1 MNQINQ
7 VTQKQQQLLAN
18 LAAIFFISG
27 FSALVYQV
35 SWQRLLF
42 TGFGV
47 DLTSITLI
55 ISVFMMGLG
64 VGAFF
69 GGRIADKFSS
79 KIILIFCL
87 VELFIGL
94 FGLVSYYLIL
104 GLQSVL
110 IQASLPVLSVFT
122 FLLLLLPTFLMGLT
136 LPLLTG
142 YFNQFIDNIGQSIGT
157 LYFYNT
163 LGAAIGALATG
174 FILFNYL
181 TLSQTIQ
188 LAAVFNIAIAGL
200 IFVLYGRNHAL

>member
-1 MNQINQ
+1 MNSIN
-7 VTQKQQQLLAN
+7 QKQQQLLAN

-64 VGAFF
+64 IGAFF
-69 GGRIADKFSS
+69 GGRIADKFSG

-110 IQASLPVLSVFT
+110 IHASLPLLSVFT

-188 LAAVFNIAIAGL
+188 LAAVFNLLIAGL
-200 IFVLYGRNHAL
+200 IYMLYGRNHDL

>member
-1 MNQINQ
+1 MRP
-7 VTQKQQQLLAN
+7 KQQVLLSN

-27 FSALVYQV
+27 FSALIYQV

-64 VGAFF
+64 IGAFF
-69 GGRIADKFSS
+69 GGRIADKFPNN
-79 KIILIFCL
+79 IILIFCM
-87 VELFIGL
+87 VEMLIGI
-94 FGLVSYYLIL
+94 FGLASYHLIL
-104 GLQSVL
+104 SLQSVL
-110 IQASLPVLSVFT
+110 AHASLPLLAVFT
-122 FLLLLLPTFLMGLT
+122 FFLLLLPTFLMGLT

-181 TLSQTIQ
+181 TLSQAIQ
-188 LAAVFNIAIAGL
+188 VAAVFNMMIAST
-200 IFVLYGRNHAL
+200 IFILYGRNHAL

>member
-1 MNQINQ
+1 MNHSNQ
-7 VTQKQQQLLAN
+7 QQQLLAN

-69 GGRIADKFSS
+69 GGRIADKFAD

-163 LGAAIGALATG
+163 LGAAVGALATG

>member
-1 MNQINQ
+1 MNIK
-7 VTQKQQQLLAN
+7 QKNILSN
-18 LAAIFFISG
+18 LAAIFFVSG

-47 DLTSITLI
+47 DLTSVTLI

-69 GGRIADKFSS
+69 GGRIADRFSHN
-79 KIILIFCL
+79 IILIFCM
-87 VELFIGL
+87 VELLIGI
-94 FGLVSYYLIL
+94 FGLASYHLIL
-104 GLQSVL
+104 GLQTVL
-110 IQASLPVLSVFT
+110 VHTSLPVLAITT
-122 FLLLLLPTFLMGLT
+122 FFLLLLPTFLMGLT

-142 YFNQFIDNIGQSIGT
+142 FFNQFIDNIGQSIGT

-163 LGAAIGALATG
+163 LGAAMGALATG

-188 LAAVFNIAIAGL
+188 VAAVGNIMIAGL
-200 IFVLYGRNHAL
+200 IFMLYGRNHAF

>member
-1 MNQINQ
+1 MNHIN
-7 VTQKQQQLLAN
+7 QKQQHLLAN

-69 GGRIADKFSS
+69 GGRIADKFSQ

-87 VELFIGL
+87 VELFIGI
-94 FGLVSYYLIL
+94 FGLVSYSLIL
-104 GLQSVL
+104 GLQSAL
-110 IQASLPVLSVFT
+110 IHASLPVLSLFT

-163 LGAAIGALATG
+163 LGAAVGALATG
-174 FILFNYL
+174 FILFNHL

-188 LAAVFNIAIAGL
+188 MAAVFNIAIATL
-200 IFVLYGRNHAL
+200 IFMLYGRNHAL

>member
-1 MNQINQ
+1 MNHI
-7 VTQKQQQLLAN
+7 TQKQQQLLSN

-64 VGAFF
+64 IGAFF
-69 GGRIADKFSS
+69 GRRIADKFSS
-79 KIILIFCL
+79 KIILIFCV
-87 VELFIGL
+87 VELFIGM

-110 IQASLPVLSVFT
+110 VHVSLPVLSVFT

-200 IFVLYGRNHAL
+200 IFMLYGRNHAL

>member
-1 MNQINQ
+1 MNHIN
-7 VTQKQQQLLAN
+7 QKQQHLLAN

-64 VGAFF
+64 IGAFF
-69 GGRIADKFSS
+69 GGRIADKFSQ

-87 VELFIGL
+87 VELCIGI

-104 GLQSVL
+104 GLQSAL
-110 IQASLPVLSVFT
+110 IHASLPVLSVFT

-163 LGAAIGALATG
+163 LGAAVGALATG
-174 FILFNYL
+174 FILFNHL

-188 LAAVFNIAIAGL
+188 MAAIFNIAIAGL
-200 IFVLYGRNHAL
+200 IFMLYGRNHAL

>member
-1 MNQINQ
+1 MNSIN
-7 VTQKQQQLLAN
+7 QKQQQLLAN

-64 VGAFF
+64 IGAFF
-69 GGRIADKFSS
+69 GGRIADKFSG

-188 LAAVFNIAIAGL
+188 LAAVFNLLIAGL
-200 IFVLYGRNHAL
+200 IYMLYGRNHDL

>member
-1 MNQINQ
+1 MNLIN
-7 VTQKQQQLLAN
+7 QKQQQLLAN

-27 FSALVYQV
+27 FSALIYQV

-64 VGAFF
+64 IGAFF
-69 GGRIADKFSS
+69 GGRIADKFSQ

-163 LGAAIGALATG
+163 LGAAMGALATG

-188 LAAVFNIAIAGL
+188 LAAIFNIVISGL
-200 IFVLYGRNHAL
+200 IFMLYGRNHAL

>member
-1 MNQINQ
+1 MNSI
-7 VTQKQQQLLAN
+7 TQKQQQLLAN

-64 VGAFF
+64 IGAFF
-69 GGRIADKFSS
+69 GGRIADKFSQ

-87 VELFIGL
+87 VELCIGI

-104 GLQSVL
+104 GLQSAL
-110 IQASLPVLSVFT
+110 IHASLPVLSVFT

-163 LGAAIGALATG
+163 LGAAMGALATG
-174 FILFNYL
+174 FILFNHL

-188 LAAVFNIAIAGL
+188 MAAIFNIAIAGL
-200 IFVLYGRNHAL
+200 IFMLYGRNHAL

>member
-1 MNQINQ
+1 MNPIN
-7 VTQKQQQLLAN
+7 QKQQKLLAN

-64 VGAFF
+64 IGAFF
-69 GGRIADKFSS
+69 GGRIADKFSD

-104 GLQSVL
+104 GLHSVL
-110 IQASLPVLSVFT
+110 IHASLPVLSVFT

-200 IFVLYGRNHAL
+200 IFMLYGRNHAL

>member
-1 MNQINQ
+1 MNKIN
-7 VTQKQQQLLAN
+7 QKQQQLLAN

-64 VGAFF
+64 IGAFF
-69 GGRIADKFSS
+69 GGRIADRFSQ

-87 VELFIGL
+87 VELFIGI

-110 IQASLPVLSVFT
+110 IQASLLVLSTFT

-163 LGAAIGALATG
+163 LGAALGALATG
-174 FILFNYL
+174 FILFNYF

-200 IFVLYGRNHAL
+200 IFMLYGRNYAL

>member
-1 MNQINQ
+1 MNHIN
-7 VTQKQQQLLAN
+7 QKQQHLLAN
-18 LAAIFFISG
+18 LAAIFFLSG

-64 VGAFF
+64 IGAFF
-69 GGRIADKFSS
+69 GGRIADKFSQ

-87 VELFIGL
+87 VELCIGI

-104 GLQSVL
+104 GLQSAL
-110 IQASLPVLSVFT
+110 IHASLPVLSVFT

-163 LGAAIGALATG
+163 LGAAVGALATG
-174 FILFNYL
+174 FILFNHL

-188 LAAVFNIAIAGL
+188 MAAIFNIAIAGL
-200 IFVLYGRNHAL
+200 IFMLYGRNHAL

>member
-1 MNQINQ
+1 MKHIN
-7 VTQKQQQLLAN
+7 QKQQHLLAN

-64 VGAFF
+64 IGAFF
-69 GGRIADKFSS
+69 GGRIADKFSQ

-87 VELFIGL
+87 VELFIGI
-94 FGLVSYYLIL
+94 FGLFSYSLIL

-110 IQASLPVLSVFT
+110 IHASLPVLTVFT

-163 LGAAIGALATG
+163 LGAAVGALATG
-174 FILFNYL
+174 FILFNHL

-188 LAAVFNIAIAGL
+188 MAAVFNIGIAAL
-200 IFVLYGRNHAL
+200 IFMLYGRNHAL

>member
-1 MNQINQ
+1 MNLIN
-7 VTQKQQQLLAN
+7 QKQQQLLAN

-27 FSALVYQV
+27 FSALIYQV

-64 VGAFF
+64 IGAFF
-69 GGRIADKFSS
+69 GGRIADKFSQ

-163 LGAAIGALATG
+163 LGAAMGSLATG

-188 LAAVFNIAIAGL
+188 LAAIFNIVISGL
-200 IFVLYGRNHAL
+200 IFILYGRNHAL

>member
-1 MNQINQ
+1 MNHI
-7 VTQKQQQLLAN
+7 TQKQQQLLAN

-64 VGAFF
+64 IGAFF

-110 IQASLPVLSVFT
+110 IHASLPILSVFT

-163 LGAAIGALATG
+163 LGAAVGALATG

-188 LAAVFNIAIAGL
+188 LAAVFNLERVCDYEADIMI
-200 IFVLYGRNHAL
+200 I

>member
-1 MNQINQ
+1 MNSISS
-7 VTQKQQQLLAN
+7 KQQQLLAN

-55 ISVFMMGLG
+55 VSVFMMGLG
-64 VGAFF
+64 IGAFF
-69 GGRIADKFSS
+69 GGRIADKFSQ

-87 VELFIGL
+87 VELFIGI

-110 IQASLPVLSVFT
+110 IHASLPVLSIFT

-163 LGAAIGALATG
+163 LGAAVGAIATG
-174 FILFNYL
+174 FILFNHL

-188 LAAVFNIAIAGL
+188 MAAVFNIAIAGL
-200 IFVLYGRNHAL
+200 IFMLYGRNHAL

>member
-1 MNQINQ
+1 MNLK
-7 VTQKQQQLLAN
+7 QKNILSN
-18 LAAIFFISG
+18 LAAIFFVSG
-27 FSALVYQV
+27 FSALIYQV

-47 DLTSITLI
+47 DLTSVTLI

-69 GGRIADKFSS
+69 GGRIADRFSHN
-79 KIILIFCL
+79 IILIFCM
-87 VELFIGL
+87 VELFIGI
-94 FGLVSYYLIL
+94 FGLASYHLIL
-104 GLQSVL
+104 GLQTVL
-110 IQASLPVLSVFT
+110 VHTSLPILAITT
-122 FLLLLLPTFLMGLT
+122 FFLLLLPTFLMGLT

-142 YFNQFIDNIGQSIGT
+142 FFNQFIDNIGQSIGT

-188 LAAVFNIAIAGL
+188 VAAVGNIMIAGL
-200 IFVLYGRNHAL
+200 IFMLYGRNHAF

>member
-1 MNQINQ
+1 MNNI
-7 VTQKQQQLLAN
+7 TQKQQQLLAN

-64 VGAFF
+64 IGAFF

-87 VELFIGL
+87 VEMFIGM

-188 LAAVFNIAIAGL
+188 LAAVFNIVIAGL
-200 IFVLYGRNHAL
+200 IFMLYGRNHAL

>member
-1 MNQINQ
+1 MNQISS
-7 VTQKQQQLLAN
+7 KQQQLLAN

-64 VGAFF
+64 IGAFF
-69 GGRIADKFSS
+69 GGRIADRFSQ

-87 VELFIGL
+87 VELLIGI

-110 IQASLPVLSVFT
+110 IHASLPVLSVFT

-174 FILFNYL
+174 FMLFNYL

-200 IFVLYGRNHAL
+200 IFMLYGRNHAL

>member
-1 MNQINQ
+1 MRP
-7 VTQKQQQLLAN
+7 KQQVLLSN

-27 FSALVYQV
+27 FSALIYQV

-64 VGAFF
+64 IGAFF
-69 GGRIADKFSS
+69 GGRIADKFPNN
-79 KIILIFCL
+79 IILIFCM
-87 VELFIGL
+87 VEMLIGI
-94 FGLVSYYLIL
+94 FGLASYHLIL
-104 GLQSVL
+104 SLQSIL
-110 IQASLPVLSVFT
+110 AHASLPLLAVFT
-122 FLLLLLPTFLMGLT
+122 FFLLLLPTFLMGLT

-181 TLSQTIQ
+181 TLSQAIQ
-188 LAAVFNIAIAGL
+188 VAAVLNMMIAST
-200 IFVLYGRNHAL
+200 IFILYGRNHAL

>member
-1 MNQINQ
+1 MNPIN
-7 VTQKQQQLLAN
+7 QKQQQLLAN

-27 FSALVYQV
+27 FSALIYQV

-64 VGAFF
+64 IGAFF
-69 GGRIADKFSS
+69 GGRIADKFSQQ
-79 KIILIFCL
+79 IILIFCL
-87 VELFIGL
+87 VELFIGI

-104 GLQSVL
+104 SLQSVL
-110 IQASLPVLSVFT
+110 IHASLLVLSVST

-163 LGAAIGALATG
+163 LGAAMGTLATG

-200 IFVLYGRNHAL
+200 IFMLYGRNHAL

>member
-1 MNQINQ
+1 MNPIN
-7 VTQKQQQLLAN
+7 QKQQQLLAN

-64 VGAFF
+64 IGAFF

-87 VELFIGL
+87 VELFIGI

-110 IQASLPVLSVFT
+110 IQASLPVLSGFT

-188 LAAVFNIAIAGL
+188 LAAVFNLLIASL
-200 IFVLYGRNHAL
+200 IYMLYGRNHVL